1 MIVLGG
7 GAFACV
13 ALGYLGLHYM
23 GGESISEEEET
34 IKTEVNE
41 EIKNLYNEVDT
52 QEKEVEK
59 EGGMEDL
66 PPKEEQKT
74 TGWGQFW
81 KGAYEEET
89 SKVTDVAAS
98 DFN

>member
-1 MIVLGG
+1 MFVLGG

-23 GGESISEEEET
+23 GGESISEEEEET
-34 IKTEVNE
+34 IKTEVNK

-52 QEKEVEK
+52 VEK
-59 EGGMEDL
+59 EEQTVVDETL
-66 PPKEEQKT
+66 QKEEQKI

-81 KGAYEEET
+81 KGAYEEDT
-89 SKVTDVAAS
+89 SKVNDVAAS